1 MKLYELG
8 NERSHLDKEFPRNIM
23 PQIRIEHLK
32 DSPFTYSQGVE
43 LTANLKPVQHQR
55 VAGMA
60 DRAKRGFAD
69 GTIRPII
76 VDQNNYIVN
85 GHHRYD
91 VARGTE
97 LARVD
102 IIRVNA
108 SIEELIKH
116 FSDTVSKAPTMK
128 EQLKINLDLA
138 IRLREAKRI
147 DEVYPAIAWGILRSF
162 ITKHGAKA
170 AALWLLKWMFT
181 NVFVLGTMVIITL
194 VQIIVSAVVKGT
206 VTGLSKAGSLLHSK
220 IKEKVGE
227 KKAQRLMEQL
237 EADLEKELNQEVN
250 KDRSISNVNMT
261 TENEVRVLTKQE
273 VTDLAKELLKSMKAK
288 RTDEGEERSI
298 IRDAVVQNL
307 VDTFGEQP
315 GLFADNQEELIAK
328 MYAELEAM
336 AVEDVVDAEME
347 VGGQPIGNFAS
358 GRVLDVVSANEVIE
372 TALQHVNLADLEE
385 AKSKKSELPKQN
397 NPVAKHSRNMSGAG
411 SHKSTKD
418 YNRKDKKKDISSQLD
433 EAPYVASRSTIIDQI
448 LTILKD
454 KAYTDDNLLKHLAEL
469 IGKKVSQRNANNH
482 KTNRNS
488 NWQSEAVVTEKDPCW
503 KGYKQIGMKKKGN
516 KEVPNCVPTKK

>member
-8 NERSHLDKEFPRNIM
+8 NERSHLDKEFSRNIM

-32 DSPFTYSQGVE
+32 DSPFTYSQGIE

-138 IRLREAKRI
+138 IRLREAKR
-147 DEVYPAIAWGILRSF
+147 
-162 ITKHGAKA
+162 
-170 AALWLLKWMFT
+170 
-181 NVFVLGTMVIITL
+181 
-194 VQIIVSAVVKGT
+194 
-206 VTGLSKAGSLLHSK
+206 
-220 IKEKVGE
+220 
-227 KKAQRLMEQL
+227 
-237 EADLEKELNQEVN
+237 
-250 KDRSISNVNMT
+250 
-261 TENEVRVLTKQE
+261 
-273 VTDLAKELLKSMKAK
+273 
-288 RTDEGEERSI
+288 TDEGEERSI

-385 AKSKKSELPKQN
+385 TKSKKSELPKQN

>member
-8 NERSHLDKEFPRNIM
+8 NERSHLDKEFSRNIM

-32 DSPFTYSQGVE
+32 DSPFTYSQGIE

-60 DRAKRGFAD
+60 DRAKRGFED

-147 DEVYPAIAWGILRSF
+147 
-162 ITKHGAKA
+162 
-170 AALWLLKWMFT
+170 
-181 NVFVLGTMVIITL
+181 
-194 VQIIVSAVVKGT
+194 
-206 VTGLSKAGSLLHSK
+206 
-220 IKEKVGE
+220 
-227 KKAQRLMEQL
+227 
-237 EADLEKELNQEVN
+237 
-250 KDRSISNVNMT
+250 
-261 TENEVRVLTKQE
+261 
-273 VTDLAKELLKSMKAK
+273 
-288 RTDEGEERSI
+288 DEGEERSI

-385 AKSKKSELPKQN
+385 TKSKKSELPKQN

>member
-32 DSPFTYSQGVE
+32 DSPFTYSQGIE

-147 DEVYPAIAWGILRSF
+147 DE
-162 ITKHGAKA
+162 
-170 AALWLLKWMFT
+170 
-181 NVFVLGTMVIITL
+181 
-194 VQIIVSAVVKGT
+194 
-206 VTGLSKAGSLLHSK
+206 
-220 IKEKVGE
+220 
-227 KKAQRLMEQL
+227 
-237 EADLEKELNQEVN
+237 
-250 KDRSISNVNMT
+250 
-261 TENEVRVLTKQE
+261 
-273 VTDLAKELLKSMKAK
+273 
-288 RTDEGEERSI
+288 GEERSI

-385 AKSKKSELPKQN
+385 TKSKKSELPKQN

-516 KEVPNCVPTKK
+516 KEVTNCVPTKK

>member
-32 DSPFTYSQGVE
+32 DSPFTYSQGIE

-69 GTIRPII
+69 GTIQPII

-147 DEVYPAIAWGILRSF
+147 
-162 ITKHGAKA
+162 
-170 AALWLLKWMFT
+170 
-181 NVFVLGTMVIITL
+181 
-194 VQIIVSAVVKGT
+194 
-206 VTGLSKAGSLLHSK
+206 
-220 IKEKVGE
+220 
-227 KKAQRLMEQL
+227 
-237 EADLEKELNQEVN
+237 
-250 KDRSISNVNMT
+250 
-261 TENEVRVLTKQE
+261 
-273 VTDLAKELLKSMKAK
+273 
-288 RTDEGEERSI
+288 DEGEERSI

>member
-147 DEVYPAIAWGILRSF
+147 
-162 ITKHGAKA
+162 
-170 AALWLLKWMFT
+170 
-181 NVFVLGTMVIITL
+181 
-194 VQIIVSAVVKGT
+194 
-206 VTGLSKAGSLLHSK
+206 
-220 IKEKVGE
+220 
-227 KKAQRLMEQL
+227 
-237 EADLEKELNQEVN
+237 
-250 KDRSISNVNMT
+250 
-261 TENEVRVLTKQE
+261 
-273 VTDLAKELLKSMKAK
+273 
-288 RTDEGEERSI
+288 DEGEERSI

>member
-32 DSPFTYSQGVE
+32 DSPFTYSQGIE

-69 GTIRPII
+69 GTIQPII

-138 IRLREAKRI
+138 IRLRE
-147 DEVYPAIAWGILRSF
+147 
-162 ITKHGAKA
+162 
-170 AALWLLKWMFT
+170 
-181 NVFVLGTMVIITL
+181 
-194 VQIIVSAVVKGT
+194 
-206 VTGLSKAGSLLHSK
+206 
-220 IKEKVGE
+220 
-227 KKAQRLMEQL
+227 
-237 EADLEKELNQEVN
+237 
-250 KDRSISNVNMT
+250 
-261 TENEVRVLTKQE
+261 
-273 VTDLAKELLKSMKAK
+273 AK

>member
-32 DSPFTYSQGVE
+32 DSPFTYSQGIE

-147 DEVYPAIAWGILRSF
+147 DENFGRDKEWYNKQKGKRKGNIFISRGHSFDPEEKYHLTGYFASIGGSASQILPRGVDF
-162 ITKHGAKA
+162 
-170 AALWLLKWMFT
+170 
-181 NVFVLGTMVIITL
+181 
-194 VQIIVSAVVKGT
+194 VKGKDI
-206 VTGLSKAGSLLHSK
+206 SKFIKDFRYDYNYIVLQPLFDRYKDMHRLAGYP
-220 IKEKVGE
+220 
-227 KKAQRLMEQL
+227 
-237 EADLEKELNQEVN
+237 DP
-250 KDRSISNVNMT
+250 D
-261 TENEVRVLTKQE
+261 
-273 VTDLAKELLKSMKAK
+273 KAK

-315 GLFADNQEELIAK
+315 GLFADNQEDLIAR

-385 AKSKKSELPKQN
+385 TKSKKSELPKQN

>member
-32 DSPFTYSQGVE
+32 DSPFTYSQGIE

-69 GTIRPII
+69 GTIQPII

-147 DEVYPAIAWGILRSF
+147 
-162 ITKHGAKA
+162 
-170 AALWLLKWMFT
+170 
-181 NVFVLGTMVIITL
+181 
-194 VQIIVSAVVKGT
+194 
-206 VTGLSKAGSLLHSK
+206 
-220 IKEKVGE
+220 
-227 KKAQRLMEQL
+227 
-237 EADLEKELNQEVN
+237 
-250 KDRSISNVNMT
+250 
-261 TENEVRVLTKQE
+261 
-273 VTDLAKELLKSMKAK
+273 
-288 RTDEGEERSI
+288 DEGEERSI

-385 AKSKKSELPKQN
+385 TKSKKSELPKQN

>member
-1 MKLYELG
+1 
-8 NERSHLDKEFPRNIM
+8 
-23 PQIRIEHLK
+23 
-32 DSPFTYSQGVE
+32 
-43 LTANLKPVQHQR
+43 
-55 VAGMA
+55 MA

-147 DEVYPAIAWGILRSF
+147 
-162 ITKHGAKA
+162 
-170 AALWLLKWMFT
+170 
-181 NVFVLGTMVIITL
+181 
-194 VQIIVSAVVKGT
+194 
-206 VTGLSKAGSLLHSK
+206 
-220 IKEKVGE
+220 
-227 KKAQRLMEQL
+227 
-237 EADLEKELNQEVN
+237 
-250 KDRSISNVNMT
+250 
-261 TENEVRVLTKQE
+261 
-273 VTDLAKELLKSMKAK
+273 
-288 RTDEGEERSI
+288 DEGEERSI

>member
-147 DEVYPAIAWGILRSF
+147 DE
-162 ITKHGAKA
+162 
-170 AALWLLKWMFT
+170 
-181 NVFVLGTMVIITL
+181 
-194 VQIIVSAVVKGT
+194 
-206 VTGLSKAGSLLHSK
+206 
-220 IKEKVGE
+220 
-227 KKAQRLMEQL
+227 
-237 EADLEKELNQEVN
+237 
-250 KDRSISNVNMT
+250 
-261 TENEVRVLTKQE
+261 
-273 VTDLAKELLKSMKAK
+273 
-288 RTDEGEERSI
+288 GEERSI

-315 GLFADNQEELIAK
+315 GLFADNQEDLIAR

>member
-8 NERSHLDKEFPRNIM
+8 NKRSHLDKEFPRNIM

-69 GTIRPII
+69 GTIQPII

-138 IRLREAKRI
+138 IRLRE
-147 DEVYPAIAWGILRSF
+147 
-162 ITKHGAKA
+162 
-170 AALWLLKWMFT
+170 
-181 NVFVLGTMVIITL
+181 
-194 VQIIVSAVVKGT
+194 
-206 VTGLSKAGSLLHSK
+206 
-220 IKEKVGE
+220 
-227 KKAQRLMEQL
+227 
-237 EADLEKELNQEVN
+237 
-250 KDRSISNVNMT
+250 
-261 TENEVRVLTKQE
+261 
-273 VTDLAKELLKSMKAK
+273 AK

-385 AKSKKSELPKQN
+385 TKSKKSELPKQN

>member
-8 NERSHLDKEFPRNIM
+8 NERSHLDKEFSRNIM

-32 DSPFTYSQGVE
+32 DSPFTYSQGIE

-147 DEVYPAIAWGILRSF
+147 
-162 ITKHGAKA
+162 
-170 AALWLLKWMFT
+170 
-181 NVFVLGTMVIITL
+181 
-194 VQIIVSAVVKGT
+194 
-206 VTGLSKAGSLLHSK
+206 
-220 IKEKVGE
+220 
-227 KKAQRLMEQL
+227 
-237 EADLEKELNQEVN
+237 
-250 KDRSISNVNMT
+250 
-261 TENEVRVLTKQE
+261 
-273 VTDLAKELLKSMKAK
+273 
-288 RTDEGEERSI
+288 DEGEERSI

>member
-32 DSPFTYSQGVE
+32 DSPFTYSQGIE

-69 GTIRPII
+69 GTIQPII

-138 IRLREAKRI
+138 IRLRE
-147 DEVYPAIAWGILRSF
+147 
-162 ITKHGAKA
+162 
-170 AALWLLKWMFT
+170 
-181 NVFVLGTMVIITL
+181 
-194 VQIIVSAVVKGT
+194 
-206 VTGLSKAGSLLHSK
+206 
-220 IKEKVGE
+220 
-227 KKAQRLMEQL
+227 
-237 EADLEKELNQEVN
+237 
-250 KDRSISNVNMT
+250 
-261 TENEVRVLTKQE
+261 
-273 VTDLAKELLKSMKAK
+273 AK

-385 AKSKKSELPKQN
+385 TKSKKSELPKQN

>member
-1 MKLYELG
+1 MRLFELG
-8 NERSHLDKEFPRNIM
+8 NDRPSLDKEFPRNIM

-32 DSPFTYSQGVE
+32 DSPFRTEHVKE
-43 LTANLKPVQHQR
+43 LTANLKPVQTQR
-55 VAGMA
+55 VKGMV
-60 DRAKRGFAD
+60 DKAKRGFAD

-76 VDQNNYIVN
+76 VDKDNYIVN

-91 VARGTE
+91 VARGNE
-97 LARVD
+97 LDRVNVIRVD
-102 IIRVNA
+102 A
-108 SIEELIKH
+108 TIEELIKH
-116 FSDTVSKAPTMK
+116 FSSTASQEPTMK

-147 DEVYPAIAWGILRSF
+147 
-162 ITKHGAKA
+162 
-170 AALWLLKWMFT
+170 
-181 NVFVLGTMVIITL
+181 
-194 VQIIVSAVVKGT
+194 
-206 VTGLSKAGSLLHSK
+206 
-220 IKEKVGE
+220 
-227 KKAQRLMEQL
+227 
-237 EADLEKELNQEVN
+237 
-250 KDRSISNVNMT
+250 
-261 TENEVRVLTKQE
+261 
-273 VTDLAKELLKSMKAK
+273 
-288 RTDEGEERSI
+288 DEGEERSI

-385 AKSKKSELPKQN
+385 ANSKKPKLPKQN

-418 YNRKDKKKDISSQLD
+418 YDRKNKKKDISSQLD
-433 EAPYVASRSTIIDQI
+433 EGPYVASRRDIVHSVMREIEA
-448 LTILKD
+448 
-454 KAYTDDNLLKHLAEL
+454 KAHVDDNFLHHLAEL
-469 IGKKVSQRNANNH
+469 IGKKLTQRNQDNHRGRWVSQ
-482 KTNRNS
+482 
-488 NWQSEAVVTEKDPCW
+488 
-503 KGYKQIGMKKKGN
+503 KK
-516 KEVPNCVPTKK
+516 